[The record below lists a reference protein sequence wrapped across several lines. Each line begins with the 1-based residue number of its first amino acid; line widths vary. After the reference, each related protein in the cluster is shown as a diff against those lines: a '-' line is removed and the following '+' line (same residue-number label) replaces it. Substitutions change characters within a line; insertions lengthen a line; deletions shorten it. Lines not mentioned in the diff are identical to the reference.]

1 MEKEIGK
8 LAEELLEK
16 SISIDQF
23 TKDILKMRKNLET
36 TEKRYEGK
44 IARQEADND
53 RKIREMEE
61 SIKKMEKYYKEEI
74 ADMRK
79 RELELAEII
88 ASKEHE
94 NETLGRE
101 L

>member
-1 MEKEIGK
+1 MVNKIHDHMELCKGCP
-8 LAEELLEK
+8 
-16 SISIDQF
+16 
-23 TKDILKMRKNLET
+23 
-36 TEKRYEGK
+36 EKRYEDK
-44 IARQEADND
+44 IARQEADKE

-88 ASKEHE
+88 ASKEH
-94 NETLGRE
+94 
-101 L
+101 